1 MIPYM
6 SPVFYKDRVLR
17 TNSLMFELTNFSK
30 LHYFRLFHFISKF
43 QLSYASNLYH
53 PTNEVNHFTA
63 EDGEILKIVLRIMS
77 VWNMNLFH
85 VRGKNPSEQ

>member
-30 LHYFRLFHFISKF
+30 LHYFRLFHSFQSFNFLMLLTFIIRQMSSKMAF
-43 QLSYASNLYH
+43 I
-53 PTNEVNHFTA
+53 F
-63 EDGEILKIVLRIMS
+63 
-77 VWNMNLFH
+77 
-85 VRGKNPSEQ
+85 